1 MRTPSETFREGL
13 QVFVRVFLD
22 TNVIVSAFATRG
34 LCADVLRLIL
44 IEHTLLS
51 GDVVLEEVER
61 VLSSKFGALDSVIQE
76 ILDLLRRHHV
86 EPKPEKPTP
95 LPKSDPDD
103 QWILASAICADSD
116 VLITGDSDL
125 LDLTTEV
132 QRPVILDPR
141 EFWNLLRDQVET
153 P

>member
-1 MRTPSETFREGL
+1 M
-13 QVFVRVFLD
+13 RVFLD
-22 TNVIVSAFATRG
+22 TNVFVRAFATRG

-44 IEHTLLS
+44 VEHTLLS

-61 VLSSKFGALDSVIQE
+61 VLSSKFGAPNSVIQE

-103 QWILASAICADSD
+103 QWILASALSADAD

-125 LDLTTEV
+125 LDLADEIH
-132 QRPVILDPR
+132 RPVILDPR
-141 EFWNLLRDQVET
+141 GFWNLIRGKSS
-153 P
+153 

>member
-1 MRTPSETFREGL
+1 M
-13 QVFVRVFLD
+13 RVFLD

-34 LCADVLRLIL
+34 LCADVMRLIL
-44 IEHTLLS
+44 VEHTLLS

-61 VLSSKFGALDSVIQE
+61 VLSSKFGAPNSVIQE

-103 QWILASAICADSD
+103 QWILASALSADAD

-125 LDLTTEV
+125 LDLADEIH
-132 QRPVILDPR
+132 RPVILDPR
-141 EFWNLLRDQVET
+141 GFWNLIRGKSS
-153 P
+153 